1 VSEFEDDSDHDS
13 GIENG
18 HSSKKQ
24 SQINTDKRKREDD
37 SEVVQS
43 SSKKLKKNAKEVKS
57 QQGAEN
63 ATEEPV
69 EGQLKQDS
77 KVLMTPKKKTT
88 VEKTGKDKFELPP
101 DFEVIEKKTE
111 KKSWKIYK
119 GPDGKSYRSMAEV
132 KKYLDSK
139 QFDSEKL
146 DVTIEYVASQWNINS
161 EGGLSH
167 DDPALYQFDSRDYP
181 KTDTFFVDV
190 KDTAPIAASPKVV
203 KEKTSPSK
211 KISGK
216 KNEKISET
224 LNNSHESPL
233 DSSSVRRNINMS
245 EIVEKDSTTQ
255 GELNSTLEAES
266 SELDGVNISHDS
278 IKKKKKKDK
287 KKKAE
292 SSELDGIN
300 VSHDSLK
307 QKKKKK
313 KNKHKNHSE
322 EDTLEV

>member
-1 VSEFEDDSDHDS
+1 M
-13 GIENG
+13 G
-18 HSSKKQ
+18 
-24 SQINTDKRKREDD
+24 
-37 SEVVQS
+37 
-43 SSKKLKKNAKEVKS
+43 
-57 QQGAEN
+57 
-63 ATEEPV
+63 
-69 EGQLKQDS
+69 
-77 KVLMTPKKKTT
+77 
-88 VEKTGKDKFELPP
+88 
-101 DFEVIEKKTE
+101 
-111 KKSWKIYK
+111 
-119 GPDGKSYRSMAEV
+119 
-132 KKYLDSK
+132 DSK

-167 DDPALYQFDSRDYP
+167 DDPTLYQFDSRDYP
-181 KTDTFFVDV
+181 KTDTFFIDA

-224 LNNSHESPL
+224 LNNSHESPM

-245 EIVEKDSTTQ
+245 EIVENDSTTQ

-313 KNKHKNHSE
+313 KNKNHSE

>member
-1 VSEFEDDSDHDS
+1 MGHDS

-18 HSSKKQ
+18 HNSKKQ
-24 SQINTDKRKREDD
+24 SQINTEKRKREDD

-101 DFEVIEKKTE
+101 DFEVIEKKIE

-146 DVTIEYVASQWNINS
+146 DVTIEYVASQWNIDS

-190 KDTAPIAASPKVV
+190 KGTAPIAASPKVV

-216 KNEKISET
+216 KNEKNSET
-224 LNNSHESPL
+224 LNNSHESPI
-233 DSSSVRRNINMS
+233 DSSNVRRNINMT

-255 GELNSTLEAES
+255 GELNSTLEVET
-266 SELDGVNISHDS
+266 SELDGINTSYDS
-278 IKKKKKKDK
+278 VKKKKKKDK
-287 KKKAE
+287 KKK
-292 SSELDGIN
+292 
-300 VSHDSLK
+300 
-307 QKKKKK
+307 K
-313 KNKHKNHSE
+313 KNKHKKH
-322 EDTLEV
+322 